1 MAIFY
6 ISFLNEREHLNSRR
20 GELTPPSHTN
30 SHLCHLFRFFI
41 IQASEHTHSSDFILF
56 VSEKKS
62 FYRFDFV
69 LGCQVATFSWIF
81 SSY

>member
-1 MAIFY
+1 MKENICL
-6 ISFLNEREHLNSRR
+6 SPR

-41 IQASEHTHSSDFILF
+41 IQASEQTPSSDFILF
-56 VSEKKS
+56 VSEKKIV
-62 FYRFDFV
+62 FIDLYFV
-69 LGCQVATFSWIF
+69 LGCQVATFSWIS

>member
-1 MAIFY
+1 MKENICL
-6 ISFLNEREHLNSRR
+6 SPR

-56 VSEKKS
+56 VSEKKV
-62 FYRFDFV
+62 FIDLYFV
-69 LGCQVATFSWIF
+69 LGCQVATISWIF